1 MKKRARHTHDA
12 DASAAA
18 SSYFTGYDDHL
29 VHRKMLSD
37 SSRVSAYA
45 RAMTQN
51 AEARFRGKVV
61 LDVRLFFLRD
71 PRPRLLLLWAIGR
84 SDDLDR
90 L

>member
-1 MKKRARHTHDA
+1 MKKRARRTHDA

-45 RAMTQN
+45 RAMIT
-51 AEARFRGKVV
+51 
-61 LDVRLFFLRD
+61 FF
-71 PRPRLLLLWAIGR
+71 IM
-84 SDDLDR
+84 
-90 L
+90 